1 MTYGTTIGRS
11 GVNRLHRY
19 ICASEK
25 WRTTMTGQV
34 LPWALRGVELGGNL
48 LEVGPGPG
56 ITTDALRTQVER
68 MTAVEIDPALA
79 AALQSRMANTNV
91 TVLHMDAAQ
100 LPRPQTQFDSAAC
113 FTMLHHVPS
122 PAAQDALFARIA
134 RVLKPGGTFVGID
147 SLPSL
152 RFRLVHLNDTMTLVD
167 PDGLPARLAAA
178 GFTDVTVEKV
188 PGRFRFSARAAG

>member
-1 MTYGTTIGRS
+1 M
-11 GVNRLHRY
+11 NRLHRY

-34 LPWALRGVELGGNL
+34 LPWALGGVDLGGNL

-56 ITTDALRTQVER
+56 ITTEMLRTKVER
-68 MTAVEIDPALA
+68 MTAVEIDAALA
-79 AALQSRMANTNV
+79 AALQARMANTNV
-91 TVLHMDAAQ
+91 TVLHMDATQ

-167 PDGLPARLAAA
+167 PDALPARLTAA
-178 GFTDVTVEKV
+178 GFTDVQVEQV